1 MSSANSGKSGDAL
14 TALRIS
20 RPVERARGSFV
31 GRLFK
36 FLVVVAIL
44 AACGFGGY
52 VLAERQGLLK
62 GEAEW
67 IPEAIR
73 SRVEVRTAKVAV
85 EIGRSAD
92 AVVVASGYLESY
104 RQAKI
109 GARAAGRIESLSVE
123 EGSLVE
129 AGQVIAILDHKDID
143 AALAATRAGLLQA
156 RAQLEEQKVEVE
168 RCKKDLAR
176 MESLRKSNNVSE
188 ADYDTAYFKEQ
199 SAVAK
204 VETLKAAVALSE
216 AKVTESEEFKENMF
230 VRAPFSGTVIS
241 KDAEVGESIL
251 PGGMGEAS
259 GRGSVVTIADLK
271 RLEVDCDVKEDYI
284 GRLTTGYPAEVAVGA
299 VPNRRYSARVRKV
312 IPMGD
317 RARATI
323 KVKVEI
329 LDADERL
336 FPEMSATVYFLPQ
349 PGATTEAVKPHR
361 IFCVADAIVTV
372 GTDSFVWTVDD
383 KFTIER
389 RPVTT
394 GIERDGR
401 TEILEG
407 LSGGERVVI
416 KPPEN
421 LEPGQVVKLREGN

>member
-1 MSSANSGKSGDAL
+1 MSTANSGPAGDPL
-14 TALRIS
+14 TSLRIS
-20 RPVERARGSFV
+20 RPPERSGRSFV
-31 GRLFK
+31 GRFFG
-36 FLVVVAIL
+36 FLVVATVL
-44 AACGFGGY
+44 AAIGVGGY
-52 VLAERQGLLK
+52 VMAERRGWLK
-62 GEAEW
+62 AEAEW

-73 SRVEVRTAKVAV
+73 SRIEVRTAKVAV

-104 RQAKI
+104 RQANI
-109 GARAAGRIESLSVE
+109 GARAAGRIESIAVE
-123 EGSLVE
+123 EGSVVE
-129 AGQVIAILDHKDID
+129 SGEIIAVLDHKDID
-143 AALAATRAGLLQA
+143 AALAAVRAGLLQA
-156 RAQLEEQKVEVE
+156 KAQLDEQVVEVA
-168 RCKKDLAR
+168 RCLKELNR
-176 MESLRKSNNVSE
+176 NESLRKSNNLSE
-188 ADYDTAYFKEQ
+188 AEYDTAYFKHQ
-199 SAVAK
+199 SAVARI
-204 VETLKAAVALSE
+204 ETLKAAVALAE
-216 AKVTESEEFKENMF
+216 ARVTENEQFRENMI

-299 VPNRRYSARVRKV
+299 VPGHRYSARVRKV

-336 FPEMSATVYFLPQ
+336 FPDMSATVYFLPQ
-349 PGATTEAVKPHR
+349 PGETPVDVKPQR

-372 GTDSFVWTVDD
+372 GGDSFVWTVDD
-383 KFTIER
+383 KLTVAR

-407 LSGGERVVI
+407 LSGGERVII
-416 KPPEN
+416 KPPET
-421 LEPGQVVKLREGN
+421 LEAGQVVKLRE